1 MVPLFTWCI
10 LVVLHWWLQ
19 QRNFQIFLQEVITTI
34 SYFLIAETYLINR
47 WYNPNIAGKKLYI
60 HCLETLFLQTIPAS
74 LQYIL
79 LITLYTIH
87 ILADVLIQEQ
97 GSKSYPFQ
105 NWWAKYNEQKRHSLL
120 NKTTLWSKTLK
131 QETLEKWQGISY
143 LGIAMDTELF
153 TSTSPILI

>member
-60 HCLETLFLQTIPAS
+60 HCLETLFLKTIPAS

-105 NWWAKYNEQKRHSLL
+105 NWRAKYNEQKKRDTLCWIKLHSDQKHS
-120 NKTTLWSKTLK
+120 NKRLWKSDRESATL
-131 QETLEKWQGISY
+131 G
-143 LGIAMDTELF
+143 
-153 TSTSPILI
+153 